1 MEILPASITTMVA
14 FEQSWDN
21 SRNGIAIFSFPF
33 FYFFFSPPF
42 VQFDLRTISSLEIES
57 YRVSIV
63 NCDSDTRSHNF
74 TIFIIIAIAK
84 RRNLRLS
91 LFNYLSLTGV
101 VIKFWRKNKTR
112 SISSSFFF
120 FYIRNFHI
128 IRKRKTRNNII
139 ASLLLYFPRNNPSQD
154 TER

>member
-1 MEILPASITTMVA
+1 M
-14 FEQSWDN
+14 Q
-21 SRNGIAIFSFPF
+21 F
-33 FYFFFSPPF
+33 FLFLFFIFFFSPPF

>member
-1 MEILPASITTMVA
+1 M
-14 FEQSWDN
+14 Q
-21 SRNGIAIFSFPF
+21 F
-33 FYFFFSPPF
+33 FLFLFFIFFFSPPF

-91 LFNYLSLTGV
+91 LFNYLSLTGA
-101 VIKFWRKNKTR
+101 VIKFWRQNN
-112 SISSSFFF
+112 SVYFLFFF
-120 FYIRNFHI
+120 FIFEI
-128 IRKRKTRNNII
+128 SILFEKRKTRNNII
-139 ASLLLYFPRNNPSQD
+139 ESLLLYFPRNNPSQD

>member
-1 MEILPASITTMVA
+1 M
-14 FEQSWDN
+14 Q
-21 SRNGIAIFSFPF
+21 F
-33 FYFFFSPPF
+33 FLFLFFIFFFSPPF

-120 FYIRNFHI
+120 FIFEI
-128 IRKRKTRNNII
+128 SILFEKRKTRNNII
-139 ASLLLYFPRNNPSQD
+139 ESLLLYFPRNNPSQD

>member
-1 MEILPASITTMVA
+1 M
-14 FEQSWDN
+14 Q
-21 SRNGIAIFSFPF
+21 F
-33 FYFFFSPPF
+33 FLFLFFIFFFSPPF

-112 SISSSFFF
+112 SISSFFF

-139 ASLLLYFPRNNPSQD
+139 ESLLLYFPRNNPSQD

>member
-1 MEILPASITTMVA
+1 M
-14 FEQSWDN
+14 Q
-21 SRNGIAIFSFPF
+21 F
-33 FYFFFSPPF
+33 FLFLFFIFFFSPPF

-112 SISSSFFF
+112 SISSFFF

-128 IRKRKTRNNII
+128 IRKKKTRNNII

>member
-1 MEILPASITTMVA
+1 M
-14 FEQSWDN
+14 Q
-21 SRNGIAIFSFPF
+21 F
-33 FYFFFSPPF
+33 FLFLFFIFFFSPPF

-91 LFNYLSLTGV
+91 LFNYLSLTGA
-101 VIKFWRKNKTR
+101 VIKFWRKNN
-112 SISSSFFF
+112 SVYFIFFF
-120 FYIRNFHI
+120 FIFEI
-128 IRKRKTRNNII
+128 SILFEKRKTRNNII
-139 ASLLLYFPRNNPSQD
+139 ESLLLYFPRNNPSQD